1 MTTSVSA
8 ASAMVVSLVS
18 SATAARAEVNSLTS
32 SIYVAGAQMEEGT
45 FATSYIP
52 TNAAPVTR
60 AGDFASID
68 GNKFS
73 SLYNPAE
80 GTFGVQFQT
89 MFTTSSIPRYI
100 LTGNNNQPVYL
111 SANTGTVASFDGQAP
126 ALSGSLSA
134 YGVHAKAFL
143 GYSAS
148 GRSLAARGALATS
161 STQNFSA
168 MTSLR
173 IGHLDTVPLCG
184 WIKSLV
190 YYTTRLSD
198 AAIQAMDLVVH
209 SFTIALGTNPT
220 QEITVTLS
228 ASAVDTLYVL
238 MSKTQTTLPTAA
250 QVIASGVALP
260 SSTTAYTFTDL
271 DQGATYYGWAVAT
284 KQGAESDVIGT
295 ASLTLDPEAWW
306 AAGVNINYRQK
317 SSWNMFQI
325 RNTSGFTGG
334 TISVYDIVFTTN
346 TGGSDGNRF
355 PTIQFGKQF
364 GSTSLPIDENSFDGW
379 LIVPKFGNNV
389 DRKRVIDFI
398 QEQTG
403 SALKP
408 ELKTWT

>member
-1 MTTSVSA
+1 
-8 ASAMVVSLVS
+8 
-18 SATAARAEVNSLTS
+18 
-32 SIYVAGAQMEEGT
+32 
-45 FATSYIP
+45 
-52 TNAAPVTR
+52 
-60 AGDFASID
+60 
-68 GNKFS
+68 
-73 SLYNPAE
+73 
-80 GTFGVQFQT
+80 
-89 MFTTSSIPRYI
+89 
-100 LTGNNNQPVYL
+100 
-111 SANTGTVASFDGQAP
+111 
-126 ALSGSLSA
+126 
-134 YGVHAKAFL
+134 
-143 GYSAS
+143 
-148 GRSLAARGALATS
+148 
-161 STQNFSA
+161 
-168 MTSLR
+168 
-173 IGHLDTVPLCG
+173 
-184 WIKSLV
+184 
-190 YYTTRLSD
+190 
-198 AAIQAMDLVVH
+198 
-209 SFTIALGTNPT
+209 
-220 QEITVTLS
+220 
-228 ASAVDTLYVL
+228 